1 MIASDRAAAPA
12 SGSGD
17 GLGKAVRIGHAAD
30 RQTDV
35 VTAAIAD
42 LERPAWRGTDAAGRK
57 RHDGV
62 ALVVD
67 RDPEVETR
75 TVGIDRDPGPVERA
89 DEGPA
94 TDEIGLL
101 GIADGSLGGRVGEEA
116 EQDSLEQ
123 PRGPGRPS

>member
-1 MIASDRAAAPA
+1 MVAA
-12 SGSGD
+12 
-17 GLGKAVRIGHAAD
+17 V
-30 RQTDV
+30 
-35 VTAAIAD
+35 AD
-42 LERPAWRGTDAAGRK
+42 LERSAWRGADAAGRK

-75 TVGIDRDPGPVERA
+75 TVGIDRDPGPVERV

-123 PRGPGRPS
+123 PEVQDGPS